1 VPTWKWLQV
10 IGLIL
15 ASLGSALVVFEAGV
29 PWILPTRF
37 RARRDLWVLEGAFVL
52 MLAGMALQLAG
63 TVLSPSN

>member
-10 IGLIL
+10 IGLVL
-15 ASLGSALVVFEAGV
+15 ASLGASLVVFEAGV

-37 RARRDLWVLEGAFVL
+37 RTRRDVWVLEGGFVL
-52 MLAGMALQLAG
+52 MLVGMVLQLAG

>member
-10 IGLIL
+10 IGLML
-15 ASLGSALVVFEAGV
+15 ALLGSALVVFEAGV
-29 PWILPTRF
+29 PWVLPTRF
-37 RARRDLWVLEGAFVL
+37 RTRRDLWVLEGAFVL

>member
-10 IGLIL
+10 IGLML
-15 ASLGSALVVFEAGV
+15 ASLGAALIVFETGI

-37 RARRDLWVLEGAFVL
+37 RTRHDLRVLEGAFVL
-52 MLAGMALQLAG
+52 MLAGMVLQLAG